1 MKGIIVVDIP
11 ECCDKCRFSSE
22 AFDSDLFEEGECYCT
37 LKSQS
42 VDEIKEGYKP
52 DWCPI
57 KQIPEKMDTD
67 ACSAQS
73 RCIATGYNHCI
84 DKILK
89 GAENGQEQTTDR

>member
-11 ECCDKCRFSSE
+11 KDCRECGRYRIGNYGVLSCGVNGWFISE
-22 AFDSDLFEEGECYCT
+22 Y
-37 LKSQS
+37 
-42 VDEIKEGYKP
+42 VDCKNYMKP

-57 KQIPEKMDTD
+57 KPIPEKMDAD

-89 GAENGQEQTTDR
+89 GAENGQEQATDR